1 MVVNSCVLDE
11 YSNLTVGCSRSSTC
25 ISVYFIILYSFD
37 FFNRSYL
44 YFFHFSILFN
54 IEIVFIYL
62 LNLRSFCYW
71 NFKNKFDFFPEGRG
85 GTTWPYHPPPQKKI
99 RACLTTDILLSV
111 CSKHHQDLS
120 NVSITIWDSPHTH
133 TLIVIKMGRS
143 CIDICTIAV
152 LPFYLHMYMYY

>member
-11 YSNLTVGCSRSSTC
+11 YSNLTIGCSRSSTC

-85 GTTWPYHPPPQKKI
+85 GTTWPYHPPPPPPKKDPCMSNYRYLTI
-99 RACLTTDILLSV
+99 RVFQTSSRFIKRIDNHMGFAPYTFFD
-111 CSKHHQDLS
+111 S
-120 NVSITIWDSPHTH
+120 N
-133 TLIVIKMGRS
+133 
-143 CIDICTIAV
+143 
-152 LPFYLHMYMYY
+152 